1 MQSMDWEKIFE
12 LCLSNERLLPRMQ
25 KGHLQVNAKH
35 TDVPIQKKKKKS
47 ANDLSRYFEKDI

>member
-1 MQSMDWEKIFE
+1 MDWEKIFE